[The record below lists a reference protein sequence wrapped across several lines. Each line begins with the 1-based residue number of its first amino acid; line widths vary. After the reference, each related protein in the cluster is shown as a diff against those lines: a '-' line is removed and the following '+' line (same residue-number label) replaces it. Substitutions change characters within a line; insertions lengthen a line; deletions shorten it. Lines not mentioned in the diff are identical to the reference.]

1 MNALVKK
8 QQDSMTGDNTA
19 LLSPE
24 IVNSLLIRYKMLM
37 EKSFKE
43 QKHLLRSFLIDKNLN
58 FIQECCTTSIQKL
71 MQLVVYYDFPM
82 NFLNVPLNLEKVNL
96 LQFMFEIKKRQN
108 VETLNTEFVMNLWNM
123 LKSV

>member
-24 IVNSLLIRYKMLM
+24 IVNSLLMRYKMLM